1 MSDDRKRLEL
11 ISVVRKNG
19 AMLDSLKDEL
29 DRALEVDIP
38 QLGRTLRSSAGSTTL
53 LRS

>member
-11 ISVVRKNG
+11 VSVVRKNG

-29 DRALEVDIP
+29 
-38 QLGRTLRSSAGSTTL
+38 G
-53 LRS
+53 